1 MHWKAVCLAGVCL
14 SAFAVLIGGATDF
27 IADRAARQ
35 AFDAIAAHA
44 EALKADQIIADPW
57 HGEIRVAGL
66 SWDGAG
72 VSVHVGALRLA
83 AEPLVFSTSAA
94 ALAQAATASAADVT
108 IKTALAIVKI
118 SRIDLAGTSLSAV
131 ELAQILDPKSAM
143 TIGDRIAKISAASIA
158 ISELIT
164 ETKFASLAQK
174 VVYRNISLTGVVKG
188 KAAAASAEG
197 ASFSMADPQAGDT
210 EGAYGHMTAKAVDL
224 VLAARIMSGTRDDPA
239 EPKTALYDS
248 CAVEGFH
255 LSNATAHFDLGVK
268 AMSGRGVKGRPLRMA
283 LVGAPE
289 NDQVSRERK
298 KRVAQFYADVLD
310 SIAIDEMDASDV
322 RLVVHE
328 DQEPVSLSIEHAS
341 MTQFSGTELGGFAL
355 QNFALT
361 NEDAK
366 IGITGF
372 SLRRLNLG
380 RLQDALAM
388 ASASDEDS
396 APSANVGAATPAV
409 EEMVLTKLDVDFV
422 ETQTGREGSRS
433 VFKAAR
439 LEIRESNQKDGAPI
453 QMDAALEHFTRALD
467 QDDGGAFKD
476 LSDMGYSQ
484 LDLSSR
490 LAMAWD
496 EAKQELAIGTISLEG
511 ADMGAVQI
519 SGLFSNITK
528 DILSPNREVATVAAL
543 GALLKKIDVR
553 IENAGFF
560 ERAIAAQA
568 ERQNKSA
575 DVLRQTYAR
584 AAIAFLPALLDNGP
598 EAKAIG
604 SAVAK
609 FVAQPKSL
617 HLIVVAPEGL
627 GLSDLTSIQA
637 PGALLKKLDIKVT
650 ANE

>member
-1 MHWKAVCLAGVCL
+1 MLWKAVCLAGVCL
-14 SAFAVLIGGATDF
+14 SAFAAFLGGATDF

-44 EALKADQIIADPW
+44 QALKADRIVADPSR
-57 HGEIRVAGL
+57 GEIRVAGL
-66 SWDGAG
+66 SWDEAG
-72 VSVHVGALRLA
+72 VSVHIGALRLA
-83 AEPLVFSTSAA
+83 AEPVAFSVSAA
-94 ALAQAATASAADVT
+94 ALAQAAAASAEDVT
-108 IKTALAIVKI
+108 VKTALATVKI
-118 SRIDLAGTSLSAV
+118 SRIDLAGTFLSAV
-131 ELAQILDPKSAM
+131 ELAQILDAKSAM
-143 TIGDRIAKISAASIA
+143 TIGDRIAKISAAA
-158 ISELIT
+158 ITIPELIT
-164 ETKFASLAQK
+164 ETKLGSLAQK

-197 ASFSMADPQAGDT
+197 ASFSVSDPEAGDT
-210 EGAYGHMTAKAVDL
+210 EGAYGHLTAKAVDL
-224 VLAARIMSGTRDDPA
+224 VLAARIMSGTQDDPA

-248 CAVEGFH
+248 FSVEGFH

-283 LVGAPE
+283 LAGAPE
-289 NDQVSRERK
+289 DDQTSRERK
-298 KRVAQFYADVLD
+298 KRIALLYADVLE
-310 SIAIDEMDASDV
+310 SIAIDGMDASDV
-322 RLVVHE
+322 RLVVHGA
-328 DQEPVSLSIEHAS
+328 QEPVSLSIDHVS
-341 MTQFSGTELGGFAL
+341 MTQFSGMEIGGFAL
-355 QNFALT
+355 QNFALAS
-361 NEDAK
+361 ESAK
-366 IGITGF
+366 IGIEGF
-372 SLRRLNLG
+372 SLRKLDLG
-380 RLQDALAM
+380 RLREALAK
-388 ASASDEDS
+388 ASASDED
-396 APSANVGAATPAV
+396 AARSANVGAAMPAV

-422 ETQTGREGSRS
+422 ETKTGREGARG
-433 VFKAAR
+433 VFSAGR
-439 LEIRESNQKDGAPI
+439 LEIRESSQKDGAPI
-453 QMDAALEHFTRALD
+453 QMDAKLEHFTRALD

-490 LAMAWD
+490 IAMTWD
-496 EAKQELAIGTISLEG
+496 EAKQELAIGTMSLEG
-511 ADMGAVQI
+511 ADMGAIQI

-553 IENAGFF
+553 IENTGFF

-575 DVLRQTYAR
+575 GALRQTYAR

-609 FVAQPKSL
+609 FVVQPRSL
-617 HLIVVAPEGL
+617 HLVVVAPDGL

-637 PGALLKKLDIKVT
+637 PGALLKKLDIKAA